1 MAEKEALKISTTEI
15 ILSWQELLE
24 SIISEL
30 WSLVKQ
36 LQ

>member
-1 MAEKEALKISTTEI
+1 MAEKQSLRISPAEI
-15 ILSWQELLE
+15 VLSWQELLQ